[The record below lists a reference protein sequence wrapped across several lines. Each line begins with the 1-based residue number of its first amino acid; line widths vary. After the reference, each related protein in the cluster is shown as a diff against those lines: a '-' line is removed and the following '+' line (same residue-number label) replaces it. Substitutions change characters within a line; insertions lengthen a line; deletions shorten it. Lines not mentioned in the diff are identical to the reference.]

1 VREQHPLPYN
11 PFTINTMVSPYLVLE
26 LHPWVSIRGSKQRG
40 HSKAIQDLLNNWNSR
55 RFHQKMTFTQKAKDA
70 SVYARSQNRQTG
82 FTLIDTIVALAIIMI
97 VAGFATPT
105 ILRGVNNMRLRAA
118 ASDFS
123 SLIQRARVAAVQKND
138 TYAVLFNLP
147 SGRGAYVDVGK
158 NSTFDSTKDP
168 MIQFGGSVYQAAA
181 PAGASGKPTNLDDPS
196 GPLGWTATAGNIS
209 FNARGFPCSG
219 TPCTTNVNFVFY
231 FTDYSSNN
239 SQWAAV
245 SITAAGH
252 PKTWWWNGSAWVN

>member
-1 VREQHPLPYN
+1 MS
-11 PFTINTMVSPYLVLE
+11 FTP
-26 LHPWVSIRGSKQRG
+26 
-40 HSKAIQDLLNNWNSR
+40 
-55 RFHQKMTFTQKAKDA
+55 KAKA
-70 SVYARSQNRQTG
+70 ESVHARSQNRSSG
-82 FTLIDTIVALAIIMI
+82 FTLIDTIVALAIVMI

-105 ILRGVNNMRLRAA
+105 ILRGVNNMRLHAA

-123 SLIQRARVAAVQKND
+123 SLIQRARVVSVQKNNV
-138 TYAVLFNLP
+138 YAVLFNLP
-147 SGRGAYVDVGK
+147 SGRGAYVDVDQ
-158 NSTFDSTKDP
+158 NSTFDSAKDP

-231 FTDYSSNN
+231 FTDYSSNS

>member
-1 VREQHPLPYN
+1 MGRFYV
-11 PFTINTMVSPYLVLE
+11 VLE
-26 LHPWVSIRGSKQRG
+26 LHLSVWSRGSKQRVTQ
-40 HSKAIQDLLNNWNSR
+40 KLPWQLLNNRKSR
-55 RFHQKMTFTQKAKDA
+55 RSRQKMSFTQKKKDA
-70 SVYARSQNRQTG
+70 SVHARSQNRLSG
-82 FTLIDTIVALAIIMI
+82 FTLIDTIVALAIVMI

-123 SLIQRARVAAVQKND
+123 SLMQRARVVSVQKNGVY
-138 TYAVLFNLP
+138 TVLFNLS
-147 SGRGAYVDVGK
+147 SGRGAYVDVDQ
-158 NSTFDSTKDP
+158 NSTFDATNDP

-181 PAGASGKPTNLDDPS
+181 PAGASGKPTNLDAS
-196 GPLGWTATAGNIS
+196 GGPLGWTATAGNIS

-219 TPCTTNVNFVFY
+219 SPCTTNVNFVFY
-231 FTDYSSNN
+231 FTDYSSNS